1 MEREYR
7 GMTTN
12 EVIEQIKVGH
22 ISFAD
27 IADYLN
33 DRTDAERRKNRG
45 ISV

>member
-1 MEREYR
+1 MESEYR

-12 EVIEQIKVGH
+12 EVMIEQIKAGH

-33 DRTDAERRKNRG
+33 DRTDADR
-45 ISV
+45 